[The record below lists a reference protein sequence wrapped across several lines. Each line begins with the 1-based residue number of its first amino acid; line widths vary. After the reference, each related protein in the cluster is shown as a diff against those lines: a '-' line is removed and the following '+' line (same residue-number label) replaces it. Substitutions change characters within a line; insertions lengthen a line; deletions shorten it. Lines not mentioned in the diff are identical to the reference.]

1 MFLLLFTL
9 LFSVACSAGVF
20 AQDLEEAFDRE
31 RENQFTGSQP
41 VASADMIA
49 PYFDKK
55 VFINTATVYDLEKLF
70 WISERQ
76 MNHLLKYRERFGNL
90 LSKYEL
96 YLIPSWDSTTVK
108 RTIPYLLFAFRETI
122 PDRTKG
128 LVINRFQYKPASSAS
143 YAGNNIKHYS
153 RLFLEKE
160 ERFSAG
166 VTIEKD
172 AGEKFRWKP
181 EEKKYGHDFYSA
193 HVTLRSKKLPA
204 RLILGDYIV
213 QAGQG
218 LIFGSGFR
226 LFQGGGIRRGY
237 WAADGIEGYK
247 ATRENN
253 FFRGVAAEYALD
265 THWGNFTGRTFFSVN
280 FHDATIHQDSSGFE
294 YFNTLREGGYHRTA
308 SELAARK
315 TLKLKSGGLVINWK
329 SKKKR
334 FRGGVTINHLRFSQ
348 IRQPE
353 SNWKNIHHFR
363 GNSQLSGSIYFSG
376 RKNNTLFFSELA
388 WSSAPGFIAGV
399 IANPADAFRFSLLAR
414 YYHPGYYGQFANGFR
429 SSGATKN
436 EKGIMAA
443 IKWNVFYRFSI
454 ELSYDVHNNPWISYR
469 ANNSSSGTEVRLTLK
484 GQLPGK
490 THVRAR
496 MLFDESEKTVTHNQL
511 PLRPLMPVNRKRFQI
526 QLSNRNIFE
535 VKHQVQ
541 IAVNQNGKSILFNQ
555 QLAKRWGRF
564 NLRFSSVFY
573 DSFDDGARQFI
584 YENGLLYTFSVA
596 SYSRPGL
603 KNFLLVQWKLSRNWF
618 IYFKTSR
625 TSHFK
630 EPGWTKEWTWEGQLI
645 YKINR

>member
-1 MFLLLFTL
+1 MFLLFFAL
-9 LFSVACSAGVF
+9 LFSLAHAAEVF
-20 AQDLEEAFDRE
+20 AQDLEVAFDRE

-41 VASADMIA
+41 VASADMVA

-76 MNHLLKYRERFGNL
+76 MNHLLRYRERFGNL

-96 YLIPSWDSTTVK
+96 YLIPSWDSITVK
-108 RTIPYLLFAFRETI
+108 RTIPYLLFTFQQTAPE
-122 PDRTKG
+122 RTKG
-128 LVINRFQYKPASSAS
+128 MLINRFQYKPAPSAT
-143 YAGNNIKHYS
+143 YAGNHIKHYS

-160 ERFSAG
+160 ERFSTG
-166 VTIEKD
+166 ITIEKD
-172 AGEKFRWKP
+172 AGEKVRWQP
-181 EEKKYGHDFYSA
+181 AEKKYGYDFCSA
-193 HVTLRSKKLPA
+193 HVTLRNRKLPA
-204 RLILGDYIV
+204 RLIIGDYIV

-218 LIFGSGFR
+218 LIYGAGFR

-237 WAADGIEGYK
+237 WAADGIAGYK

-253 FFRGVAAEYALD
+253 FFRGVAAEYTLD

-280 FHDATIHQDSSGFE
+280 YHDATIQQDSSGFE

-308 SELAARK
+308 AERAARK
-315 TLKLKSGGLVINWK
+315 TLRLQNGGLVMNWK

-334 FRGGVTINHLRFSQ
+334 FRGGITLNHLRFSQ
-348 IRQPE
+348 PRQPE
-353 SNWKNIHHFR
+353 NNWKNIHHFR
-363 GNSQLSGSIYFSG
+363 GNAQLSGSIYFSG
-376 RKNNTLFFSELA
+376 RKHNTLFFSELA

-414 YYHPGYYGQFANGFR
+414 YYHPAYYGQFANAFR
-429 SSGATKN
+429 SSGSTRN
-436 EKGIMAA
+436 EQGIMAA
-443 IKWNVFYRFSI
+443 MKWNIFYRFSM
-454 ELSYDVHNNPWISYR
+454 ELSYDIHKTPWISHR
-469 ANNSSSGTEVRLTLK
+469 ANNSSSGTEVRFTLE

-490 THVRAR
+490 THIRAR
-496 MLFDESEKTVTHNQL
+496 VLLDESEKTVTGSKL
-511 PLRPLMPVNRKRFQI
+511 PLRPLMPVNSKRFQI
-526 QLSNRNIFE
+526 QLNNSGTFE

-541 IAVNQNGKSILFNQ
+541 VAVNQDGKSMLFSQ
-555 QLAKRWGRF
+555 QLAKKWERL

-603 KNFLLVQWKLSRNWF
+603 KNFLLAQWKLSRNWF
-618 IYFKTSR
+618 IYFKASR
-625 TSHFK
+625 TFHFEK
-630 EPGWTKEWTWEGQLI
+630 TGGAEEWNWEGQVI